1 MEKNQ
6 IMMKHIDP
14 DVFHFWINSFL
25 GNNYYSQYKHI
36 EAGINQDDCAI
47 IRLGK
52 DKKLIITTDYLNA
65 NPIALE
71 FGIGNFYDLGKI
83 TVASNISD
91 LCGTGAQPIGFLLGI
106 ASGKETD
113 SDNIKDFV
121 IGAKYELD
129 KIKVPLIGGDTKL
142 GNSNSFYG
150 VAIGFADNSRKL
162 FPKNSAKEN
171 DILWVS
177 GNIGSV
183 NVSVHGLSLNWGTD
197 TWKKWAIESIIN
209 PKLPTRLSEHLALKK
224 MGNGGTDLS
233 DGLGMD
239 LLSLCKAS
247 NLGVHI
253 NTEKIPTSPNVKKL
267 ANHLL
272 IPAWFYA
279 IIGGGDFQFIV
290 STNKRHKSTME
301 KLGFYEIG
309 VLKSI
314 SYGCKIEYQSQ
325 ILNMP
330 NFGHQDVRGKNFG
343 EEIAYLLEQLKVL
356 LS

>member
-1 MEKNQ
+1 MT
-6 IMMKHIDP
+6 HIDP
-14 DVFHFWINSFL
+14 DIFHFWINRYL
-25 GNNYYSQYKHI
+25 GDNYYSQYKCI
-36 EAGINQDDCAI
+36 EAGVNQDDCAI
-47 IRLGK
+47 IRLDK
-52 DKKLIITTDYLNA
+52 EKKLIITTDYLNA

-71 FGIGNFYDLGKI
+71 LGIGNFYDLGRI

-106 ASGKETD
+106 ASGKETS
-113 SDNIKDFV
+113 SDNIMDFV
-121 IGAKYELD
+121 KGVKYELD

-150 VAIGFADNSRKL
+150 VAVGFADNSRKL

-183 NVSVHGLSLNWGTD
+183 SASVQGLSLNWGTD
-197 TWKKWAIESIIN
+197 TWKKWAIESIIK
-209 PKLPTRLSEHLALKK
+209 PKLPTRLSKQIALRK

-247 NLGVHI
+247 SLGVHI
-253 NTEKIPTSPNVKKL
+253 DTEKIPTNFNVQKL
-267 ANHLL
+267 ANHLS

-290 STNKRHKSTME
+290 STSKRHKSTME
-301 KLGFYEIG
+301 KLGFKEIG
-309 VLKSI
+309 MLKNI

-325 ILNMP
+325 VFDMP
-330 NFGHQDVRGKNFG
+330 NFGHQDARGKNFG
-343 EEIAYLLEQLKVL
+343 EEIAYLLEQLKIL
-356 LS
+356 LL